1 MVDIHKIPQA
11 YTETLTILNN
21 INIEEYKKIPS
32 ELIDM
37 FIKYKDTNYEYTIK
51 ETDFEKQ
58 PILEET
64 KIILAILFKNYWA
77 TPNQKEKIK
86 LKENYDGMQE
96 ELIKREMYN
105 PDNLFIKSDKQKNV
119 TECVK
124 NNELSMVKYKE
135 SLFKKIW
142 NKLTNILKSIKSSK
156 E

>member
-1 MVDIHKIPQA
+1 
-11 YTETLTILNN
+11 
-21 INIEEYKKIPS
+21 
-32 ELIDM
+32 
-37 FIKYKDTNYEYTIK
+37 
-51 ETDFEKQ
+51 
-58 PILEET
+58 
-64 KIILAILFKNYWA
+64 
-77 TPNQKEKIK
+77 
-86 LKENYDGMQE
+86 MQE

-105 PDNLFIKSDKQKNV
+105 PDNLFIKSDKQENV

>member
-11 YTETLTILNN
+11 YTETLTILSN

-105 PDNLFIKSDKQKNV
+105 PDNLFIKSDKQENV

-142 NKLTNILKSIKSSK
+142 NKLTNILKK
-156 E
+156 

>member
-105 PDNLFIKSDKQKNV
+105 PDNLFIKSDKQENV

>member
-64 KIILAILFKNYWA
+64 KIIL
-77 TPNQKEKIK
+77 K
-86 LKENYDGMQE
+86 LLGD
-96 ELIKREMYN
+96 
-105 PDNLFIKSDKQKNV
+105 
-119 TECVK
+119 T
-124 NNELSMVKYKE
+124 
-135 SLFKKIW
+135 
-142 NKLTNILKSIKSSK
+142 
-156 E
+156 

>member
-105 PDNLFIKSDKQKNV
+105 PDKLFIKSAKQEKV

-124 NNELSMVKYKE
+124 TNELSMVKYKE

-142 NKLTNILKSIKSSK
+142 NKLTNILKK
-156 E
+156 